1 MPSHKP
7 GRPAFETFKR
17 AVEEEGLLVP
27 GDRVLAACSGGPD
40 SVALLHLLLSLG
52 AELPVEVLVAHFNHR
67 LRPEADAD
75 EAFVAGLA
83 ERHGLRFV
91 AGRADVRKF
100 ARERKLNLE
109 EAGRRLRYD
118 FLRRAARKL
127 GATKIATG
135 HTMNDQA
142 ETLLLRLVRG
152 TGLRGLAGIAPVI
165 HDDPC
170 PVIRPLLRLTRP
182 QVEEFLAAEGLE
194 WRLDASNL
202 DRRFIRNRVR
212 SELLPELERNCGR
225 RVVEHIARL
234 ADIVREEES
243 LMDGFSREVSA
254 TLVSGSGKAGAL
266 DARVLGLLPAAMG
279 RRVVR
284 EFIREVKGDLSG
296 ISYADVDRLL
306 KLREGRETQVAGGL
320 SFKREAGMVRPLC
333 KKPALPRPFSME
345 WDGDGEVEV
354 AAAGARFRGETF
366 LNPGPAGLK
375 FDDSRRAFFD
385 RAALRFPLVIRNRR
399 PGDRYRPFG
408 APGGKKVKEL
418 LRARGVARAERDRR
432 PVFTSGGEIIWIPG
446 LPAAEKA
453 KVRPGTKR
461 VFMVEKAQPGDE
473 ARPVGSPRKKE
484 EKGLRRKTS

>member
-1 MPSHKP
+1 MPSQKT
-7 GRPAFETFKR
+7 GRLVFETFKR

-27 GDRVLAACSGGPD
+27 GDLVLAACSGGPD
-40 SVALLHLLLSLG
+40 SVALLHLLLSLSP
-52 AELPVEVLVAHFNHR
+52 ELPVEVFVAHFNHG

-83 ERHGLRFV
+83 GGRGLRFV
-91 AGRADVRKF
+91 SGRSDVRKF
-100 ARERKLNLE
+100 AREHRLNLE

-142 ETLLLRLVRG
+142 ETLLLRLIRG

-170 PVIRPLLRLTRP
+170 PVVRPLLRLSRP
-182 QVEEFLAAEGLE
+182 QIEEFLTAEGLD
-194 WRLDASNL
+194 WRLDESNL

-212 SELLPELERNCGR
+212 SELLPELERNYGR

-243 LMDGFSREVSA
+243 LMEGFSREVSA
-254 TLVSGSGKAGAL
+254 VLMSGAGKAGAL
-266 DARVLGLLPAAMG
+266 DARVLGLLPVAMG

-284 EFIREVKGDLSG
+284 EFIREVKGDLRG

-320 SFKREAGMVRPLC
+320 SFRREAGTLRPLG
-333 KKPALPRPFSME
+333 KKPPVLRPFRVE

-354 AAAGARFRGETF
+354 EAVRARFRGENF

-375 FDDSRRAFFD
+375 FDDSARAFFD

-408 APGGKKVKEL
+408 APGSKKVKEL
-418 LRARGVARAERDRR
+418 LRSRGVDRTERDRR

-446 LPAAEKA
+446 LPAAEKVR
-453 KVRPGTKR
+453 VRPGTKR
-461 VFMVEKAQPGDE
+461 VFMVERVPPGGE
-473 ARPVGSPRKKE
+473 ARPVGSPRKKG
-484 EKGLRRKTS
+484 EKGLRRKTY